1 MKSTQH
7 AFIISLLQE
16 GYSVHQIESKT
27 GSGKSTIG
35 RIKKEIDSD
44 KENNKGGHPSKLTA
58 KDKQAIICQITT
70 GKLDNAIQATHYIND
85 AITSS
90 VCPQTVR
97 NALKEKNL
105 RSVVKSKHPL
115 LKAVHHQECLKFAQT
130 HANWTVEDWK
140 RVFWSDETK
149 INRIGSDGKVYT
161 WKPRGESI
169 SDRTTCYNFEDI
181 VLRSDEYLNSRS
193 EKLR

>member
-16 GYSVHQIESKT
+16 GY
-27 GSGKSTIG
+27 
-35 RIKKEIDSD
+35 SD

-70 GKLDNAIQATHYIND
+70 GKLDNAIQATHYINNV
-85 AITSS
+85 ITSP

-97 NALKEKNL
+97 NALKENNL

-115 LKAVHHQECLKFAQT
+115 LKAVYYQSTLSLLKHMQ
-130 HANWTVEDWK
+130 N
-140 RVFWSDETK
+140 
-149 INRIGSDGKVYT
+149 G
-161 WKPRGESI
+161 
-169 SDRTTCYNFEDI
+169 
-181 VLRSDEYLNSRS
+181 L
-193 EKLR
+193 